1 MFRLVL
7 EIAVAF
13 QKYVMRCK
21 FIVVHR
27 RVTVAQDVAARKR
40 VLIDR
45 EPEGLWVLKSGQR
58 APGSKIRWD
67 TVQRDRSSLGVRAEN
82 CLSEQDRK
90 YQASAACGAS
100 VWILAKVLQV
110 DPDDGCESGTFA

>member
-27 RVTVAQDVAARKR
+27 KVTVAQDAAARKR

-58 APGSKIRWD
+58 APGSNDKVGYRPER
-67 TVQRDRSSLGVRAEN
+67 QKELGGSRRKLA
-82 CLSEQDRK
+82 CLSRIGNTKRQRHVA
-90 YQASAACGAS
+90 QASGS
-100 VWILAKVLQV
+100 L
-110 DPDDGCESGTFA
+110 